1 MLTLQIAAAALL
13 IALVL
18 AAAVSRA
25 QAPKPVPM
33 RDCDILSR
41 RLSRVSA
48 IHDSDYTAHELL
60 DRAAVHRRIVREG
73 SGITFEAL
81 RAARL
86 HLEHAELLSDLAA
99 TQELATRIRNAHS
112 DALRERRQVRP
123 IVRLVGA

>member
-13 IALVL
+13 FSLIF

-25 QAPKPVPM
+25 HAPTPVPM
-33 RDCDILSR
+33 RDCNILTR
-41 RLSRVSA
+41 RQSRVSA
-48 IHDSDYTAHELL
+48 IHDSDYTAQELR
-60 DRAAVHRRIVREG
+60 DRADVHRRIVREG

-86 HLEHAELLSDLAA
+86 HLEQAELLSDLAA
-99 TQELATRIRNAHS
+99 CRDLETRIRHAHS
-112 DALRERRQVRP
+112 DALRDRRGVRP

>member
-25 QAPKPVPM
+25 EAPKPVPM
-33 RDCDILSR
+33 RDCDILTR

-48 IHDSDYTAHELL
+48 IHDSDYTAQELR
-60 DRAAVHRRIVREG
+60 DRADVHRRIVREG

-86 HLEHAELLSDLAA
+86 HLEQAELLSDLAA
-99 TQELATRIRNAHS
+99 CRDLETRIRHAHS
-112 DALRERRQVRP
+112 DALRERRQVRVN
-123 IVRLVGA
+123 IRLVSA